1 MDNIYSKSN
10 LKKFLNQV
18 YANNVDNQ
26 IITNFFSTLVNE
38 TKSFSNIEN
47 NNYILFIIKCINRTN
62 LTYQNIML
70 MDELFNTLL
79 MDALEIKD
87 DDKDNNKLTN
97 MDIEDYD
104 CLDLD
109 DKDNV
114 KAYFLKKNKY
124 LKNNGKFPYP
134 PKGETSVITTGDN
147 ITIPGIMYYIDYV
160 IDHEGKI
167 LDIKGYPRKRLEQ
180 EGYEQVYAKLMD
192 SIFKE

>member
-1 MDNIYSKSN
+1 MDNIYSKPN
-10 LKKFLNQV
+10 LKKFLNQI
-18 YANNVDNQ
+18 YSNNVDNQ
-26 IITNFFSTLVNE
+26 IITNFFSTLLNE

-97 MDIEDYD
+97 MDIEDCD

-109 DKDNV
+109 NKDSV
-114 KAYFLKKNKY
+114 KAYFLKNNKH

-134 PKGETSVITTGDN
+134 PKGETSVISTGDN
-147 ITIPGIMYYIDYV
+147 ITIPGTMYFIDYV
-160 IDHEGKI
+160 IDHEGNV
-167 LDIKGYPRKRLEQ
+167 LDIKGYPRKQLEQ
-180 EGYEQVYAKLMD
+180 EGYEQIYAKLMD

>member
-1 MDNIYSKSN
+1 
-10 LKKFLNQV
+10 
-18 YANNVDNQ
+18 
-26 IITNFFSTLVNE
+26 
-38 TKSFSNIEN
+38 
-47 NNYILFIIKCINRTN
+47 
-62 LTYQNIML
+62 ML